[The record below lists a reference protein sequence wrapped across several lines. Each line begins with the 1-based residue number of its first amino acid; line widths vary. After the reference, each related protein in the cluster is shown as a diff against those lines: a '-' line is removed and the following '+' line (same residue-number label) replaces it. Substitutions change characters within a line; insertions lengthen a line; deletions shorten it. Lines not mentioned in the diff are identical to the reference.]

1 MSIYPEDNEVWFDD
15 HEEDSEEETRGLSLT
30 AKLLIL
36 LLVIAL
42 LVTLVWPLF
51 YYRPRQH
58 TLPTPTPLFLLEA

>member
-1 MSIYPEDNEVWFDD
+1 VSIYPEDNEVQFDS
-15 HEEDSEEETRGLSLT
+15 HEEDIEEEARGLSLT

-36 LLVIAL
+36 LLIMAL

-58 TLPTPTPLFLLEA
+58 TVPTPTPSFLLEA